1 MEMEITKEKVKGKTS
16 IGGIASKHGS
26 SRCSST
32 RRQLCPSSHP
42 GFLLGFV
49 FLIRPQYGYFNQRNN
64 NPRGYAKSKHK
75 PYQYD
80 LWITSLLLLVAG
92 YTVGLVVLLRGTD
105 LNKHCSWCHIS
116 AVFLLRCGT
125 VNLKMFTVS
134 SCVPN
139 YAADDTTKHL
149 IAILFVESRK
159 DKRLF
164 T

>member
-1 MEMEITKEKVKGKTS
+1 MD
-16 IGGIASKHGS
+16 
-26 SRCSST
+26 
-32 RRQLCPSSHP
+32 Q
-42 GFLLGFV
+42 GFV

-134 SCVPN
+134 S
-139 YAADDTTKHL
+139 
-149 IAILFVESRK
+149 
-159 DKRLF
+159 
-164 T
+164 